1 MKVQYGMALFAA
13 LMMIAGCEEK
23 PAPAAA
29 PMPAAPADKP
39 TAATNAA
46 AERVPLGIP
55 GYSVEIPAG
64 WRLVRESESVL
75 GTLRGPAADSDPE
88 GLLAR
93 SGRFISRGSLLGS
106 TLEIAFERF
115 KQDDANQPNVEY
127 RFSTH
132 EGIRVVERIE
142 RNSFKSEQSPEPREF
157 VSQSF
162 FIYLPSADGKYE
174 LAEVSFLECPAEQFE
189 ADKAVVHSIIESI
202 RRSASNE

>member
-1 MKVQYGMALFAA
+1 MKVQYQMALLAA
-13 LMMIAGCEEK
+13 LMLGAGCEEK
-23 PAPAAA
+23 PAPATI
-29 PMPAAPADKP
+29 PQPAAPAVKP
-39 TAATNAA
+39 ADTTNAV

-55 GYSVEIPAG
+55 GYSIEIPAG
-64 WRLVRESESVL
+64 WRLVRENESVL

-106 TLEIAFERF
+106 TLDIAIERF
-115 KQDDANQPNVEY
+115 KQDDENQPNVEY
-127 RFSTH
+127 RFSTN
-132 EGIRVVERIE
+132 EGVRVVERIE
-142 RNSFKSEQSPEPREF
+142 RNSFKSEHSPEPREF

-162 FIYLPSADGKYE
+162 YIYLPTAGEKYE